1 MGFACK
7 IAGHKWNGCTCTRCG
22 ERRDEGHDWQLVVK
36 TGYPRSCKN
45 KCSICGKEQPA
56 EHDWNGCVCTRCGTT
71 RSEGHILG
79 RWERTNAES
88 HARCCTVC
96 GRARETEPHT
106 FGPAAKCRRKCTVCG
121 YEIPWHEWRD
131 GACTVCGIKEN
142 DYFGK
147 KILFGE
153 MDYDDPDR
161 PGSGRKAL
169 DHVTDVTWLSK
180 IALSTRKDI
189 DGHARLRCA
198 WKLQDIAKKGGEDA
212 KAANKALRDLALSGK
227 MGWDGLDIAKSIT
240 DPDIASD
247 PKLVKY
253 IKDTQ
258 KASDDYDRTMIA
270 SDSRFG

>member
-106 FGPAAKCRRKCTVCG
+106 FGPAAKCRRKC
-121 YEIPWHEWRD
+121 IFFSNFSQ
-131 GACTVCGIKEN
+131 ACPCVIRTFLTTKHMITAHLPL
-142 DYFGK
+142 D
-147 KILFGE
+147 
-153 MDYDDPDR
+153 M
-161 PGSGRKAL
+161 RKNM
-169 DHVTDVTWLSK
+169 LSVQCAQK
-180 IALSTRKDI
+180 SL
-189 DGHARLRCA
+189 RLYPFR
-198 WKLQDIAKKGGEDA
+198 L
-212 KAANKALRDLALSGK
+212 
-227 MGWDGLDIAKSIT
+227 
-240 DPDIASD
+240 
-247 PKLVKY
+247 Y
-253 IKDTQ
+253 IQ
-258 KASDDYDRTMIA
+258 KCCICI
-270 SDSRFG
+270 